1 MADPRIIIEALE
13 DARGAYEAWGVGTTK
28 LDRALTAARSL
39 QAQPQE
45 ALTVPAGHKVVPLD
59 KKLLDAM
66 VNRFLGWRLPDTFGP
81 DCFVSFDRERAKAN
95 GSWPI
100 GTNLLTADEARA
112 MLEYVLDATFIPEW
126 SLLEATQA
134 SLREHWAMIKEL
146 RAQLATVPAQA
157 QQPAQQLTEEQCG
170 QIIDRAYDFF
180 QTPIKEREEGTMRY
194 AIQLTME
201 AVAAAPQQP
210 AQQAVRVPLTV
221 AQALA
226 LCPHNAAASRS
237 VWLHGLRAGE
247 EAHGISPPPAAKEG
261 ENQA

>member
-1 MADPRIIIEALE
+1 MAE
-13 DARGAYEAWGVGTTK
+13 
-28 LDRALTAARSL
+28 L
-39 QAQPQE
+39 QASQASQPQE

-134 SLREHWAMIKEL
+134 SLREHWAIIKEL
-146 RAQLATVPAQA
+146 RAQLAAAPTQA
-157 QQPAQQLTEEQCG
+157 QQPAQQTDEQ
-170 QIIDRAYDFF
+170 IDALLGDLDEIARAYDHYEYGLPLVAIGPDEEA
-180 QTPIKEREEGTMRY
+180 PIHKMR
-194 AIQLTME
+194 ARVRQWL
-201 AVAAAPQQP
+201 AAAPQQP
-210 AQQAVRVPLTV
+210 AQQAVRVPLTDERLV
-221 AQALA
+221 D
-226 LCPHNAAASRS
+226 
-237 VWLHGLRAGE
+237 LHREHMTAHIGWMAFARAIE
-247 EAHGISPPPAAKEG
+247 AAHGIEMPPAAKEG
-261 ENQA
+261 EKKQ